1 MKMTKPSIQ
10 KTTEERIA
18 CIKGRIKDMYESI
31 GKAYVEGR
39 DDLIPYFQ
47 MHLNAWQDE
56 LRKLE
61 EHKVESKP
69 FAVFETKEEYD
80 EHCELIA
87 KGAVDDMLQNVISE
101 VKDDLNRYWAI
112 EKVRRDRGESIDEL
126 NGKIHVALGTYTA
139 ILRSL
144 DIELIWCIDWKD
156 SESRVYKVY
165 GRRLDNYSVTFCMTN
180 FGKDEWWQ

>member
-1 MKMTKPSIQ
+1 MN
-10 KTTEERIA
+10 TTEDHATYLKCRIEETLQ
-18 CIKGRIKDMYESI
+18 DI

-39 DDLIPYFQ
+39 EDHIPYLQ

-61 EHKVESKP
+61 EPKDERKP
-69 FAVFETKEEYD
+69 FAVFKTKEDYD
-80 EHCELIA
+80 EHCERIA
-87 KGAVDDMLQNVISE
+87 KGATDDVLQNVISE

-112 EKVRRDRGESIDEL
+112 EKVRRDRGESIDDL

-139 ILRSL
+139 VLRNL
-144 DIELIWCIDWKD
+144 DVELIWCIDWKD
-156 SESRVYKVY
+156 AESRVYKVY
-165 GRRLDNYSVTFCMTN
+165 GRRLDDCSVTFCMTN

>member
-1 MKMTKPSIQ
+1 MQTQSIQ
-10 KTTEERIA
+10 HSNDHITYLKCRIEETLQ
-18 CIKGRIKDMYESI
+18 DI

-39 DDLIPYFQ
+39 EDHIPYLQ

-61 EHKVESKP
+61 EPKDERKP

-80 EHCELIA
+80 EHCELIS
-87 KGAVDDMLQNVISE
+87 KGAVEDVLQNVISE
-101 VKDDLNRYWAI
+101 IKDDLNRYWAI
-112 EKVRRDRGESIDEL
+112 EKVRRNRGESIDDL
-126 NGKIHVALGTYTA
+126 NGKILVALGTYA
-139 ILRSL
+139 AVLRNL
-144 DIELIWCIDWKD
+144 DVELIWCIDGKD

-165 GRRLDNYSVTFCMTN
+165 GRRLDDCSVTFCMTN

>member
-1 MKMTKPSIQ
+1 MMKPSIHE
-10 KTTEERIA
+10 TEERIA
-18 CIKGRIKDMYESI
+18 YIKGRIKDMHESI

-39 DDLIPYFQ
+39 EDHIPYLQ

-61 EHKVESKP
+61 EPKDERKP
-69 FAVFETKEEYD
+69 FAVFQTKGEYD
-80 EHCELIA
+80 EHCERIS
-87 KGAVDDMLQNVISE
+87 KGAFEDVLQNVISE
-101 VKDDLNRYWAI
+101 IKDDLNRYWAI
-112 EKVRRDRGESIDEL
+112 EKVRRDRGESIDKL
-126 NGKIHVALGTYTA
+126 NEKIRVALGTYTV

-165 GRRLDNYSVTFCMTN
+165 GRRLDDCSVTFCMSN

>member
-1 MKMTKPSIQ
+1 MMKPSIHE
-10 KTTEERIA
+10 TEERIA
-18 CIKGRIKDMYESI
+18 YIKGRIKDMHESI

-39 DDLIPYFQ
+39 EDHIPYLQ

-56 LRKLE
+56 LRELE
-61 EHKVESKP
+61 EPKDEQKP
-69 FAVFETKEEYD
+69 FAVFQTKGEYD

-101 VKDDLNRYWAI
+101 VKDDLKHYWTI
-112 EKVRRDRGESIDEL
+112 EEARRNYGKSINDL
-126 NGKIHVALGTYTA
+126 NGNIFVALGTYTA
-139 ILRSL
+139 ILRNL
-144 DIELIWCIDWKD
+144 NVELIWCIDWKD

-165 GRRLDNYSVTFCMTN
+165 GRRLDNYSVVFCMTN